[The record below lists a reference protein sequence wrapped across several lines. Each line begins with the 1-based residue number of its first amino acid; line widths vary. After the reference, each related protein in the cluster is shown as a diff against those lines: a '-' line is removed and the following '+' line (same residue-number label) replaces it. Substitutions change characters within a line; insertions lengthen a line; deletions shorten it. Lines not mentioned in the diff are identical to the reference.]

1 LIKHDIEVNNMAT
14 EVVEILIT
22 GGKATA
28 GPPLG
33 PAIGPLG
40 INIMNVVKEINE
52 KTKDYEG
59 MSVPVKVI
67 VNTDDK
73 SFEIEVG
80 IPPTSALIKKELGLD
95 KGSTEPK
102 HKIVGNLSMEQ
113 AVKIAKMKRDSML
126 SYNLKNATKEVIGT
140 CVSLGVTVDGKDPKE
155 VHKLID
161 NGEYAEYF
169 NE

>member
-1 LIKHDIEVNNMAT
+1 MAT
-14 EVVEILIT
+14 EIVEILVT

-40 INIMNVVKEINE
+40 VNIMNVVKEIND
-52 KTKDYEG
+52 KTKDYGG

-73 SFEIEVG
+73 SFEVEVG

-113 AVKIAKMKRDSML
+113 AVKIAKMKRESML
-126 SYNLKNATKEVIGT
+126 SYNLKNAAKEVIGT

-161 NGEYAEYF
+161 NGEYDEYF

>member
-1 LIKHDIEVNNMAT
+1 MGT
-14 EVVEILIT
+14 EVVEILVT

-40 INIMNVVKEINE
+40 VNIMNVVKEINE

-67 VNTDDK
+67 VNTDDR
-73 SFEIEVG
+73 SFEVEVG
-80 IPPTSALIKKELGLD
+80 IPPTSALIKKELNLE

-102 HKIVGNLSMEQ
+102 HKIVGNLTMEQ
-113 AVKIAKMKRDSML
+113 AIKIAKMKMDSML

-140 CVSLGVTVDGKDPKE
+140 CVSLGVTIDGKDPKE
-155 VHKLID
+155 VIKLID
-161 NGEYAEYF
+161 SGEYDEYF
-169 NE
+169 NEE